1 MHKLNSFWSEKDM
14 VFKKKCFYV
23 VIYGYKVVNLLFKV
37 IKNIMQSK
45 ARQRSGFFVVMP
57 EIR

>member
-37 IKNIMQSK
+37 IKNIM
-45 ARQRSGFFVVMP
+45 
-57 EIR
+57 